1 MTKGDRSA
9 KDLQGMLAH
18 DISQGLTVSI
28 FKGIFRKPASRIK
41 AFIISIIR
49 SSLLGRNL
57 GDIDLFMEFIGI
69 DKMIT
74 QIIEKKLCWSASQ
87 FMEDASSYK
96 FDLCPTGTEPDS
108 ILKAHNIISRSNVVL
123 RDIPEP
129 DDNFKKEC
137 ICTMKCRFSKCPYT
151 QKVFANFEK
160 EQLID
165 KCYLGYLNSYIKFF
179 VPVSTDTTA
188 TNMKMCI
195 KKAICSQEVE
205 DSETSKKL
213 SALGF
218 NTGPLSKFRAEVSEV
233 QKSAKMCGNNSSTS
247 ETDITQVC
255 TAVNNDASNEKED
268 ADHLK

>member
-1 MTKGDRSA
+1 
-9 KDLQGMLAH
+9 
-18 DISQGLTVSI
+18 
-28 FKGIFRKPASRIK
+28 
-41 AFIISIIR
+41 
-49 SSLLGRNL
+49 
-57 GDIDLFMEFIGI
+57 
-69 DKMIT
+69 MI
-74 QIIEKKLCWSASQ
+74 E
-87 FMEDASSYK
+87 
-96 FDLCPTGTEPDS
+96 
-108 ILKAHNIISRSNVVL
+108 
-123 RDIPEP
+123 
-129 DDNFKKEC
+129 
-137 ICTMKCRFSKCPYT
+137 
-151 QKVFANFEK
+151 
-160 EQLID
+160 